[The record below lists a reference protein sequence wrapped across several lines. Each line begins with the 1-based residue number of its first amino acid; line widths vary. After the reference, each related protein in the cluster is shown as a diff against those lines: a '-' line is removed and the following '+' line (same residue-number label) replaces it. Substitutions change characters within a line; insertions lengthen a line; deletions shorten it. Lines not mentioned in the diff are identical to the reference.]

1 MSLRDLRSKDSLRE
15 KDSGGTHNS
24 SKESRRDK
32 QQVRFQLG
40 TKKLGG
46 NDAGNTPKT
55 MVYVKKS
62 NESPMEISTVDET
75 KEEASVA
82 VTAASNGTSRPTT
95 AAAKTTVAQK
105 QANGQ
110 SRNVT

>member
-1 MSLRDLRSKDSLRE
+1 MAKDSLRE
-15 KDSGGTHNS
+15 KEPGGTHNS

-40 TKKLGG
+40 TKKSGG

-62 NESPMEISTVDET
+62 NESPMEISTVDEA
-75 KEEASVA
+75 KEVA
-82 VTAASNGTSRPTT
+82 ATSNGTTRPTA
-95 AAAKTTVAQK
+95 AAAKTTVTQK

-110 SRNVT
+110 PRGVT